1 MKAIELL
8 GNVDDQRRL
17 QAQVPEGVPAG
28 PVRVLVY
35 VPEEDDA
42 GAAWPRG
49 LAAEWAD
56 DLRDPQQ
63 DIYTLEDGQPLDA
76 PR

>member
-8 GNVDDQRRL
+8 GNVDEQRRL
-17 QAQVPEGVPAG
+17 QVQVPEGVPAG

-56 DLRDPQQ
+56 DLSDPQQ
-63 DIYTLEDGQPLDA
+63 DIYSLEDGQLLNA